1 MNDCSIGSQG
11 QSRTWIG
18 EVTFSNVLVSL
29 LDSILILYDT
39 EIINPFSTDISIQI
53 QIIWITVVSVLNTI
67 CVSAELT

>member
-53 QIIWITVVSVLNTI
+53 QII
-67 CVSAELT
+67 